1 MDENKNK
8 ILVGV
13 IEINEAK
20 RLRDKLSTRGVEI
33 DLIHNEQTCRK
44 GCQSK
49 VEVWVDEQHVKQAQ
63 ALFQEEVKRMID
75 AEGTEVNHEQLDQV
89 FDPEAKTTICPAC
102 GTEFSTDLKECPD
115 CGLVFFME

>member
-1 MDENKNK
+1 LSENK

-20 RLRDKLSTRGVEI
+20 RLRDKLFDRGVQI

-44 GCQSK
+44 GCQSR
-49 VEVWVDEQHVKQAQ
+49 VEVWVEAQHLQQVQE
-63 ALFQEEVKRMID
+63 LFQEEVKRMIET
-75 AEGTEVNHEQLDQV
+75 EGTGVNHEQIGQV

-102 GTEFSTDLKECPD
+102 GTEFSTELKECPD
-115 CGLVFFME
+115 CGLVFFGE